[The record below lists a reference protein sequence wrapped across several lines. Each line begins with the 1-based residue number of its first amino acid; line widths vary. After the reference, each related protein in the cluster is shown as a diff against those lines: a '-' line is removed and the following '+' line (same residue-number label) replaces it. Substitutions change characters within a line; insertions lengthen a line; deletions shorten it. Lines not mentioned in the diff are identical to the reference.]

1 MKNAPICLCRLNL
14 FRGEIWE
21 KMNLRPE
28 NKSLLIL
35 FNFSEW
41 KIKNAEASHK
51 SFKHIFHVPEC
62 FSLQLLLNNF
72 VSVEI

>member
-1 MKNAPICLCRLNL
+1 MKNAPICLFRLNL
-14 FRGEIWE
+14 FRAQFE
-21 KMNLRPE
+21 KKWISGPE

-41 KIKNAEASHK
+41 KIKNVEASHK